1 MLRKKLCLALLWRRV
16 RVTACVRANF
26 LAAGAAGGAYRA
38 RRSALLAMLF
48 GTRAS
53 NHLSRI
59 GCGPG
64 LSGGRPTAGPRHGIG
79 GYKPTTCWIDEWDWV
94 PSVAV
99 SAFAGSIART
109 TPELT
114 VSVDVWG
121 CVDVTKRKV
130 WWCVQ
135 RGLWR
140 KFSPTEPATATDRR
154 RLVALDF
161 DNGPRVHGAAH
172 QGNSARIIERLG
184 QGACVG
190 LWGTTLWA
198 AAQRE
203 HFV

>member
-48 GTRAS
+48 TRAS
-53 NHLSRI
+53 NNHLSRI

-64 LSGGRPTAGPRHGIG
+64 LSGGRPTAGPRRGIG
-79 GYKPTTCWIDEWDWV
+79 GYNVLDRRVGLGPVRGRFGFRWLN
-94 PSVAV
+94 
-99 SAFAGSIART
+99 RT
-109 TPELT
+109 HDPAELT
-114 VSVDVWG
+114 VSVDVWW